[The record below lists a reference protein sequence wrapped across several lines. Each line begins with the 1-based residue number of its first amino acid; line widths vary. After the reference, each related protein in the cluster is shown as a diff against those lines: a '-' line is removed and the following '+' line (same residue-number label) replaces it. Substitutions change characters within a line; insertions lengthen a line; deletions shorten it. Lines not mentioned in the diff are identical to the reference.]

1 MNVGAK
7 RCHNWWR
14 TRWRDILAIPA
25 LAAGGQPLR
34 GVVNVHE
41 RSVIMRGRGVCKSWT
56 RRGEDC
62 RSSAELR
69 ASAIDGDA
77 FAGICWMRSKMFVVP
92 KRGLDWRHLVSC

>member
-69 ASAIDGDA
+69 ASGLVQSGFLTLLCVVLSVQNCLEVGSSLAI
-77 FAGICWMRSKMFVVP
+77 C
-92 KRGLDWRHLVSC
+92 